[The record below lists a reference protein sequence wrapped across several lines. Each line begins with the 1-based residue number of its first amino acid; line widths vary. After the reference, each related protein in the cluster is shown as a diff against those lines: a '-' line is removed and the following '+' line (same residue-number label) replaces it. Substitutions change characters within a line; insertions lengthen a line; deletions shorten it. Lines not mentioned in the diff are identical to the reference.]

1 MKMSKCLIAVCL
13 ILSLLSCSTNEEV
26 APKDVTLKSTTVKQ
40 FNKWIVK
47 QPYIVTTYYIGTT
60 PANQLFLP
68 CQLDNILYFRADG
81 TLLELE
87 GPLKCGVSDT
97 ADYGTWALTDC
108 TLYLNTINVPSS
120 YFNIL
125 EFKPKSF
132 KVRSTGL
139 GADFKTIH

>member
-1 MKMSKCLIAVCL
+1 MKMSKCLIALCL
-13 ILSLLSCSTNEEV
+13 IMFFASCSTNEEV
-26 APKDVTLKSTTVKQ
+26 APKNVTLKSTTIKQ
-40 FNKWIVK
+40 FKKWIVK
-47 QPYIVTTYYIGTT
+47 QPYIVTTYYIGNT

-87 GPLKCGVSDT
+87 GATKCGVSDT
-97 ADYGTWALTDC
+97 ADIGVWALTDT
-108 TLYLNTINVPSS
+108 TLLLSTRNVPPSF
-120 YFNIL
+120 FNIL

-139 GADFKTIH
+139 GADFKAIH